1 MEPLVT
7 LDNVT
12 FTYPGSDAGIKNV
25 SFTVYPGEII
35 ALLGPSGAG
44 KSTILH
50 IIAGLLKPL
59 KGSVRIAKDA
69 VIAILLQN
77 YESQLIY
84 PTVFEEI
91 LHNALIKS
99 KGDRDKALRIVE
111 DVLEKFKLEDLR
123 DRYTYKLSSGE
134 KKRLSVALTLMMD
147 PQILLLDE
155 PLTDADLV
163 TEELIREHLVKVR
176 IRGGATIIA
185 TNDLT
190 VALELTGKIILIKE
204 GRVLNEHIVTSRYL
218 LDHLEYFKSLGIR
231 VPRIPDNCK
240 DYLSVE

>member
-1 MEPLVT
+1 
-7 LDNVT
+7 
-12 FTYPGSDAGIKNV
+12 
-25 SFTVYPGEII
+25 
-35 ALLGPSGAG
+35 
-44 KSTILH
+44 
-50 IIAGLLKPL
+50 
-59 KGSVRIAKDA
+59 
-69 VIAILLQN
+69 
-77 YESQLIY
+77 
-84 PTVFEEI
+84 
-91 LHNALIKS
+91 
-99 KGDRDKALRIVE
+99 
-111 DVLEKFKLEDLR
+111 
-123 DRYTYKLSSGE
+123 
-134 KKRLSVALTLMMD
+134 MMD